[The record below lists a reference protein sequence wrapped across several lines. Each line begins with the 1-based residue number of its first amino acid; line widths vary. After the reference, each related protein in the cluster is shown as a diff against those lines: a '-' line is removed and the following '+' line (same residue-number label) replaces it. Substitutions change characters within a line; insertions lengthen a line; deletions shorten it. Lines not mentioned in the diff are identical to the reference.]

1 MDNDLQRLADLLGD
15 ILEKYAD
22 KIDLDSLPDPP
33 PRPSKT
39 KPATD
44 R

>member
-1 MDNDLQRLADLLGD
+1 MNNDLQKLADLLGN

-22 KIDLDSLPDPP
+22 KIDLDCLPDPP

-39 KPATD
+39 LE
-44 R
+44 